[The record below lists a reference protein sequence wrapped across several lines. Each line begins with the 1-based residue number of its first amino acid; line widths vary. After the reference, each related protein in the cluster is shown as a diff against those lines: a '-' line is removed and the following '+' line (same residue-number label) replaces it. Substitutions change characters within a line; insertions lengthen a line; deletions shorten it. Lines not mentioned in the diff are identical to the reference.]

1 MSVEHLETERLILR
15 RPQPDDAPEVFKR
28 YANDRQVTKYLGW
41 PTHRTIEDTRAFLAS
56 CEQEW
61 TRWPAGPYMVES
73 REDGQLLGSAGLAFE
88 TPRQAVTGY
97 VFAKDAW
104 GKGYATEAL
113 TEIIRVAARV
123 GVMRLYALCHPE
135 HKASAHVLEKC
146 GFQREGILH
155 AYSQFPNLTPG
166 RRGNV
171 VCYGMAFRR

>member
-15 RPQPDDAPEVFKR
+15 RPQPEDAADVFKR
-28 YANDRQVTKYLGW
+28 YASDRQVTKYLGW
-41 PTHRTIEDTRAFLAS
+41 ATHRTIEDTRTFLAL
-56 CEQEW
+56 CNDEW
-61 TRWPAGPYMVES
+61 NRWPAGAYIIES
-73 REDGQLLGSAGLAFE
+73 RENGRLLGSAGFGFE

-97 VFAKDAW
+97 VLARDAW
-104 GKGYATEAL
+104 GQGYATEAL
-113 TEIIRVAARV
+113 TELVRVAGRL

-146 GFQREGILH
+146 GFLREGILH
-155 AYSQFPNLTPG
+155 GYSPFPNLTPG